1 MLPVVTIPLSFL
13 DLTLQTFTPDL
24 EQALVDS
31 VQSSLSRAA
40 NVNISLA
47 NIAAGSV
54 NLVVETI
61 FLDANQEAAAQ
72 LLNNAQLLASVS
84 VYPAVLCSCHC
95 WTCLNALA
103 APELTAGC
111 CKNLSL
117 PCYPF
122 HKPELPKGSAQGQ
135 IHPEVLCGF
144 LSSI

>member
-1 MLPVVTIPLSFL
+1 MVTIPLSFL

-72 LLNNAQLLASVS
+72 LLTNAELLASVS
-84 VYPAVLCSCHC
+84 VFPVVSCSCHC
-95 WTCLNALA
+95 LTCLHPVWISMQTA
-103 APELTAGC
+103 AR
-111 CKNLSL
+111 
-117 PCYPF
+117 
-122 HKPELPKGSAQGQ
+122 
-135 IHPEVLCGF
+135 I
-144 LSSI
+144 

>member
-31 VQSSLSRAA
+31 VQSSLSQAA

-47 NIAAGSV
+47 NIASGSV

-72 LLNNAQLLASVS
+72 LLNNAQLLASVRVS
-84 VYPAVLCSCHC
+84 PVDKCS
-95 WTCLNALA
+95 
-103 APELTAGC
+103 
-111 CKNLSL
+111 
-117 PCYPF
+117 
-122 HKPELPKGSAQGQ
+122 
-135 IHPEVLCGF
+135 
-144 LSSI
+144 

>member
-84 VYPAVLCSCHC
+84 VFPGVSWSCHC
-95 WTCLNALA
+95 LTCLYALA
-103 APELTAGC
+103 ALELTARC
-111 CKNLSL
+111 CYH
-117 PCYPF
+117 C
-122 HKPELPKGSAQGQ
+122 HDPELPRSLLKGN
-135 IHPEVLCGF
+135 
-144 LSSI
+144 